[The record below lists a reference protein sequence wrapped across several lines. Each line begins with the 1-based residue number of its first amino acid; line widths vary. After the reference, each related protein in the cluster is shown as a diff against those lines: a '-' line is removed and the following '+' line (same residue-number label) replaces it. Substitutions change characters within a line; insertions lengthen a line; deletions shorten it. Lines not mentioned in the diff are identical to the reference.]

1 MCTIRDGYVVVYGDG
16 SAKFNINPQW
26 TFCSCAI
33 LYNESSPINLA
44 FPLPGPEQTIYMAE
58 LSRLYVAI
66 SRAWAPSIFYID
78 DQTVANQA
86 KAVIDNPGIDVSK
99 WNNASIWSDIQTA
112 IHAARFKFHDHA
124 HADNPFIIQWIP
136 GHAGPE
142 QVLQGLLE
150 YEDIIGND
158 N

>member
-1 MCTIRDGYVVVYGDG
+1 
-16 SAKFNINPQW
+16 
-26 TFCSCAI
+26 
-33 LYNESSPINLA
+33 
-44 FPLPGPEQTIYMAE
+44 MAE
-58 LSRLYVAI
+58 LSWLYVAI

-78 DQTVANQA
+78 NQTVANQA

-112 IHAARFKFHDHA
+112 IHAARFKFHDHV

-142 QVLQGLLE
+142 Q
-150 YEDIIGND
+150 
-158 N
+158 